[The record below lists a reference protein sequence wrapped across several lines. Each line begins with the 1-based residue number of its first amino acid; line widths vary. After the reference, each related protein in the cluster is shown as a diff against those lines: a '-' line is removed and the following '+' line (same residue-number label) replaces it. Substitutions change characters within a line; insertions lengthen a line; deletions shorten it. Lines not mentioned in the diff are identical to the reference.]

1 MNTGTFIIVIALVA
15 TSLII
20 ASQII
25 NKKNQDNQRAQNAAF
40 IAAQRAELK
49 KEELDKELLMAENEK
64 ENEKKV
70 KVSSWDT
77 LNTKPAEITNRD
89 VADGGDE
96 GETKPTINPMPQPS
110 QKPVDELWA
119 SEPSSEDV
127 NLAEN
132 LFSVVKDEEE
142 GEESLYSYKNLTH
155 AHSLSRRE
163 TLPTRDAW
171 SRADNTNAAL
181 WDSQVQFMKDEIK
194 ASGQTLEEFRE
205 NTLMPL
211 PEQFTALWKAADEEP
226 TKQGGA
232 KSASLSIP
240 KPPPRHAVAEAAS
253 LVRDAT
259 QHVHFENAD
268 LASQSMI
275 EIAKAIKRS
284 SALGVTLPT
293 LPQATADAVK
303 KWAASDDDLAKLAAM
318 SLVNII

>member
-226 TKQGGA
+226 TKQNGA